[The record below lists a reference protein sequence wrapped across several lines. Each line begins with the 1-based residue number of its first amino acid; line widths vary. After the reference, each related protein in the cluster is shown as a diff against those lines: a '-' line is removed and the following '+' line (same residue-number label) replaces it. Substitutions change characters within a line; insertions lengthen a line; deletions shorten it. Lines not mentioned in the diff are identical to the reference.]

1 MSHGQDLGGRD
12 SFSKVLSSRVP
23 NGDSIST
30 SSHKALGEQDA
41 QEEQVSGISAMGA
54 LGCCLDFCWSLR
66 PATLE
71 SSLFQTLYKPL
82 QTSSSSEVIDSY
94 PPHCCTTLNWQGHWK
109 TRVAPGRHSIVAI
122 VKVGSAQMKAVTTL
136 WQCPAIPLIL
146 WQRIPGSLGMPET
159 SNISKSC
166 NPDLDQSAQ
175 PANFSFTYPSLQ

>member
-41 QEEQVSGISAMGA
+41 QEEQVSGISATGA

-66 PATLE
+66 LATLE

-82 QTSSSSEVIDSY
+82 QTSSSSEVIDKLSSTLLHNSELARTLEDQSGPREAFYCCHCKSGVCPDESSDHTMAVPSNPPY
-94 PPHCCTTLNWQGHWK
+94 PLAKDSW
-109 TRVAPGRHSIVAI
+109 
-122 VKVGSAQMKAVTTL
+122 
-136 WQCPAIPLIL
+136 
-146 WQRIPGSLGMPET
+146 IPG
-159 SNISKSC
+159 
-166 NPDLDQSAQ
+166 DA
-175 PANFSFTYPSLQ
+175 